1 MYHVVV
7 ALRFACCLLA
17 VCLAVC
23 CLLAVVRRLKRMLWS
38 ICILF
43 HSEGLQFVRRPQLF
57 LVHVFIAAAT
67 GVLFGGIYYDLQ
79 PDTSGVWNRLMG
91 LFAQGMLVVF

>member
-7 ALRFACCLLA
+7 ALLFACCLLG
-17 VCLAVC
+17 